1 MNLVL
6 KEMTLEEKL
15 AAMELLWDDLARS
28 PESIE
33 SPDWH
38 KDILDEHRLRVAE
51 GKAQFTDWE
60 SAKTEIRKKLPWES
74 RSSMKHRSPDEARR
88 NPGPW
93 ISFHSIQATGWF

>member
-1 MNLVL
+1 MALKGGLIAACFGVYTASMSMNLAL

-38 KDILDEHRLRVAE
+38 KDILDERRQRVAE

-60 SAKTEIRKKLPWES
+60 TAKTEIRKKLP
-74 RSSMKHRSPDEARR
+74 
-88 NPGPW
+88 
-93 ISFHSIQATGWF
+93 

>member
-1 MNLVL
+1 MSMNLAL

-15 AAMELLWDDLARS
+15 AAMELLWDDIARS

-38 KDILDEHRLRVAE
+38 KDILDERRQRVGE

-60 SAKTEIRKKLPWES
+60 TAKTEIRKKLP
-74 RSSMKHRSPDEARR
+74 
-88 NPGPW
+88 
-93 ISFHSIQATGWF
+93 